1 MIYDNLLNINSN
13 MKVSV
18 ESISSHNW
26 IGNHRKPNAA
36 TEEGKK
42 SADQTA
48 EYDIAS
54 SINASIWYY

>member
-1 MIYDNLLNINSN
+1 